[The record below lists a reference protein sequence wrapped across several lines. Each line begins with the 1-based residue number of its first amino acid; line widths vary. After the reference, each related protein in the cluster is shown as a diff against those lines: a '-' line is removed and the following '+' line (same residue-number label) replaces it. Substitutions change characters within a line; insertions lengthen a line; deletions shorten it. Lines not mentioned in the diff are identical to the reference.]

1 MVKNLPP
8 MQQAKVRSLGQEDP
22 LGREWQSTPIFL
34 LGEFHGQRSLVGY
47 SSWGRRVRH
56 NLVTEQQQ
64 QSKSS
69 GHLRANENV
78 RSQSNHL
85 YSG

>member
-1 MVKNLPP
+1 MAKNYKILLNKWTGPRRR
-8 MQQAKVRSLGQEDP
+8 K
-22 LGREWQSTPIFL
+22 WQPTPVFL
-34 LGEFHGQRSLVGY
+34 SGEPHGQRSLVGY